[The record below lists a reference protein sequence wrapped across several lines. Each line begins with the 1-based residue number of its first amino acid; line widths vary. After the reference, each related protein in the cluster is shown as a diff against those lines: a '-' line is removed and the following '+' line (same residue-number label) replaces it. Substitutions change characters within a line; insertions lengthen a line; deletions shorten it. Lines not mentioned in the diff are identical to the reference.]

1 MAEKTNVNANV
12 KTEKVWTPNA
22 TQKDFM
28 DTLKNYENGATLT
41 DIAIDTGKAFKPG
54 ALNVLVAKG
63 LVVAEDS
70 VRVADVMYRGV
81 KIAEKK
87 DTVKRYRLA

>member
-12 KTEKVWTPNA
+12 KTEKVWAPNA

-28 DTLKNYENGATLT
+28 ETLKNFENGATLT
-41 DIAIDTGKAFKPG
+41 DIAIDTGKVFKSG

-63 LVVAEDS
+63 LVIAEDT
-70 VRVADVMYRGV
+70 VRVSDVMYRGV